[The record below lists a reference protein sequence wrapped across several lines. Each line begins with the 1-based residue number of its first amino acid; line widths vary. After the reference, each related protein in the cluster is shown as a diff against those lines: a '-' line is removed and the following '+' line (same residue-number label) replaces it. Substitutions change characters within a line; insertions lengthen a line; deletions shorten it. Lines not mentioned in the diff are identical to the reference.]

1 METQELNFDTRNRQW
16 STEREA
22 VRFFA
27 RHDGVELEF
36 IVTKEALV
44 SVGQLSATLN
54 EESALLTFDNYED
67 VILRAARG
75 VWLAADDAKPAYFID
90 EDDLRAAGRG

>member
-1 METQELNFDTRNRQW
+1 MDAQTLSFDTTRRFW

-22 VRFFA
+22 INFFA

-36 IVTKEALV
+36 IVTREALV
-44 SVGQLSATLN
+44 SLGQLTATLN

-67 VILRAARG
+67 VILTAATQVWRAAG
-75 VWLAADDAKPAYFID
+75 DSKPAYFITD
-90 EDDLRAAGRG
+90 DDLGSRV

>member
-1 METQELNFDTRNRQW
+1 MNAQELNFETQNRFW

-22 VRFFA
+22 VNFFA

-36 IVTKEALV
+36 IVTKEALL
-44 SVGQLSATLN
+44 SVGRLSATLN

-67 VILRAARG
+67 LFLAAATRVWRAAS
-75 VWLAADDAKPAYFID
+75 DSKPVYFIN
-90 EDDLRAAGRG
+90 DDDVSASA

>member
-1 METQELNFDTRNRQW
+1 MDAHELTFETKNRFW

-22 VRFFA
+22 VNFFA

-36 IVTKEALV
+36 IVTKGALV
-44 SVGQLSATLN
+44 SVGRLSTTLN

-67 VILRAARG
+67 LFLRAATR
-75 VWLAADDAKPAYFID
+75 VWRAADDSKPVYFVT
-90 EDDLRAAGRG
+90 DDDVKESD

>member
-1 METQELNFDTRNRQW
+1 MDAQELQFETQNRFW

-22 VRFFA
+22 VNFFA

-36 IVTKEALV
+36 IVTKEALL
-44 SVGQLSATLN
+44 SVGQLSNTLN

-67 VILRAARG
+67 LF
-75 VWLAADDAKPAYFID
+75 LAAATRVWRGAGDSKPVYFIN
-90 EDDLRAAGRG
+90 DDDVSASA

>member
-1 METQELNFDTRNRQW
+1 MEAHELQFDTQRRFW

-22 VRFFA
+22 INFFA

-36 IVTKEALV
+36 IVTKEALLA
-44 SVGQLSATLN
+44 VGHLSASIN

-67 VILRAARG
+67 VFLEAATRVWRAAR
-75 VWLAADDAKPAYFID
+75 DSKPVYFIN
-90 EDDLRAAGRG
+90 DDDIPDR

>member
-1 METQELNFDTRNRQW
+1 MEAHELVFDTQNRQW

-36 IVTKEALV
+36 IVTKEALLA
-44 SVGQLSATLN
+44 VGQLTTSLN

-67 VILRAARG
+67 VFLDAATT
-75 VWLAADDAKPAYFID
+75 VWKAADDSKPAYFIN
-90 EDDLRAAGRG
+90 DDDVGARAD

>member
-1 METQELNFDTRNRQW
+1 MNAHQLSFDTRNRYW

-22 VRFFA
+22 INFFA
-27 RHDGVELEF
+27 RHDGIEVEF

-44 SVGQLSATLN
+44 AVGHLAAGLN

-67 VILRAARG
+67 LFLDAAVR
-75 VWLAADDAKPAYFID
+75 VLTAAEDSKPVYFIN
-90 EDDLRAAGRG
+90 DDNVSASS

>member
-1 METQELNFDTRNRQW
+1 MDRMDLSFEGANRYW

-22 VRFFA
+22 VNFFA

-44 SVGQLSATLN
+44 KIGDLAATLN
-54 EESALLTFDNYED
+54 EEAALLTFDNYED
-67 VILRAARG
+67 VFQTAASR
-75 VWLAADDAKPAYFID
+75 VWRAADDSKPVYFID
-90 EDDLRAAGRG
+90 EDDVSVVT